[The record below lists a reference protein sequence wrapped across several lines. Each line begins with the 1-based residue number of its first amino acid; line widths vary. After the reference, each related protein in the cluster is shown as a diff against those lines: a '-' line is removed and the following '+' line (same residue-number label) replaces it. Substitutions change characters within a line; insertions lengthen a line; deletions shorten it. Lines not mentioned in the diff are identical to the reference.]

1 MAKTLLMKRIPT
13 NIITGFLGAGKTTSI
28 LSLLARKP
36 ENEKWAVLIN
46 EFGNVG
52 VDGAILNQQGAIVK
66 EVPGGCMCCVTG
78 LPMSVGINALLAQKP
93 DRLLL
98 EPTGLGHPKEVIN
111 KLTSDTYQNYIDLK
125 ATITVVDP
133 RHFADAHYTNNQ
145 NFQDQLSL
153 ADVVVAN
160 KIDECV
166 DYDITAFETFVEQC
180 QPAKAAIGKVEQG
193 QLDLNWLDIER
204 IERQAAHSHHHH
216 HASDNEAVPLPEV
229 ELAPGQAYL
238 RKENSGQGYR
248 SCGWF
253 FAADQIFSFSDLFK
267 LFSNINAQRVKAVV
281 NTERGCFAFNVVNRV
296 VSVNELSLEGF
307 ESRIEVIDKELL
319 PWDELEGIL
328 CSLVQSD
335 TAS

>member
-1 MAKTLLMKRIPT
+1 MKRIPT

-36 ENEKWAVLIN
+36 DNEKWAILIN

-52 VDGAILNQQGAIVK
+52 VDGAILDQQGAIVK
-66 EVPGGCMCCVTG
+66 EVPGGCMCCVAG

-98 EPTGLGHPKEVIN
+98 EPTGLGHPKEVIT
-111 KLTSDTYQNYIDLK
+111 KLTSDSYRNYIDLK

-133 RHFADAHYTNNQ
+133 RHFADTQYTDNQ
-145 NFQDQLSL
+145 NFQDQLAL

-160 KIDECV
+160 KIDECTA
-166 DYDITAFETFVEQC
+166 DDIRAFETFAEQC
-180 QPAKAAIGKVEQG
+180 NPAKAAIGKVEQG
-193 QLDLNWLDIER
+193 QLELDWLAIER
-204 IERQAAHSHHHH
+204 IERQAEHSHHHH
-216 HASDNEAVPLPEV
+216 GHGNAAPLEEF
-229 ELAPGQAYL
+229 ELAPGEIFA

-253 FAADQIFSFSDLFK
+253 FAADQIFDFSK
-267 LFSNINAQRVKAVV
+267 LFTLLSTVNAQRVKAVV
-281 NTERGCFAFNVVNRV
+281 NTERGCYAFNVVNQV

-307 ESRIEVIDKELL
+307 ESRIEVIDKEAL
-319 PWDELEGIL
+319 PWDELEQIL
-328 CSLVQSD
+328 CSLTTTQS
-335 TAS
+335 